1 MEWAKA
7 RPSPRFDLAGSY
19 VLPCSIDELPDAR
32 AAISLEGRNENG
44 YPPLMTSIADRY
56 GVLASQVTTAQGA
69 SGANFLVFAAL
80 LEPGDDVLVER
91 PAYDPLLS
99 APRLLGARVVRF
111 DRDHAGGFA
120 LDPDRV
126 RQAIT
131 PRTRLV
137 VLTSPHNPTG
147 VVVDDTALDEVGRI
161 AAAQGAYVLVDEV
174 YLDASVAADEVR
186 LKADATAEV
195 RRKPD
200 ATAEVR
206 RKSDATA
213 EVRRK
218 PDATAEVRRKPDA
231 TGDAGAAS
239 VLSGFSRTQTAAGR
253 GEVFLTTSSLT
264 KSYGLAGLRCGW
276 ILSSPALAER
286 LRRARDV
293 IDGSGSIVA
302 ERLATLAF
310 SQLDR
315 LIARSGAL
323 LAVNGPLVRSFL
335 HARPELEAA
344 EPRGGTVV
352 FPRLRNV
359 ADSSRFAERL
369 LTERETAIVP
379 GRFFEAPAHF
389 RVGFGGATDVLR
401 GGLEALDAALDG
413 REW

>member
-195 RRKPD
+195 RRK
-200 ATAEVR
+200 
-206 RKSDATA
+206 SDAS
-213 EVRRK
+213 
-218 PDATAEVRRKPDA
+218 PEVRRKPDA